1 MEFKIRKAASGD
13 LRQPH
18 VPQVPG
24 GDIVGDAAVRNPLCG
39 LHIAVDD
46 VGIGALLGAHHDK
59 CGNDDERGDQD
70 RSAEAHDQA
79 LLDTHIFEVHMLRSS
94 YFFPLEFAP
103 ADTDDSG
110 TAFERPAR
118 RGAGLFSGWPRWF
131 AAGPAPRTGP
141 RRTLAFPTPSLS

>member
-1 MEFKIRKAASGD
+1 MW
-13 LRQPH
+13 
-18 VPQVPG
+18 
-24 GDIVGDAAVRNPLCG
+24 
-39 LHIAVDD
+39 
-46 VGIGALLGAHHDK
+46 
-59 CGNDDERGDQD
+59 
-70 RSAEAHDQA
+70 
-79 LLDTHIFEVHMLRSS
+79 RSS

-141 RRTLAFPTPSLS
+141 RWTLTFPTPSLS